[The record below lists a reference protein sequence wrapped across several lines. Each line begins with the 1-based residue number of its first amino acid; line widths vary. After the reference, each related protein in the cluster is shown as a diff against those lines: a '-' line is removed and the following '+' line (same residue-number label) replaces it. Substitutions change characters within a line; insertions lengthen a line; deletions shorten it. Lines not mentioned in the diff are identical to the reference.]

1 MEDNFDDFDFEG
13 YMEESNKEWDSK
25 MEQWKDRM
33 VLEAI
38 EANYGNILE
47 NGINNW
53 HVKHLALADLR
64 ALNETLHFMTDHYI
78 ELEEYEKCAILKKE
92 IKKVNAA
99 LHLTKDM

>member
-1 MEDNFDDFDFEG
+1 MEDEFDDFDFDG

-25 MEQWKDRM
+25 MEQWKERM

-38 EANYGNILE
+38 ETNYKNIVE
-47 NGINNW
+47 NGINDW
-53 HVKHLALADLR
+53 HIRHLDLTELN